1 MHKHASVD
9 IFLRKCEKLLMSIC
23 VDFFYFFTICFEM
36 KPLKLE
42 NKYIKIMMRCLETTE
57 KGAVWNE

>member
-1 MHKHASVD
+1 
-9 IFLRKCEKLLMSIC
+9 
-23 VDFFYFFTICFEM
+23 M